1 MSLPRKIDPQIH
13 KSWIIPHLLAGLS
26 PIWRT
31 SRFSDL
37 NTSQHISTTSQ
48 LHLNYIS
55 SFLLNPSK
63 GHPNV
68 GSPVAR
74 WPHTSGRTG
83 ASADGPVPSRPRW
96 CAASPPRCAA
106 AMRSVLAPELRQV
119 APGHPGPA
127 QAGQP
132 KKNTGKLAMSC
143 NCMSI

>member
-1 MSLPRKIDPQIH
+1 MSLPVYPGKLIH
-13 KSWIIPHLLAGLS
+13 RSTNPGSS
-26 PIWRT
+26 PICWRVYPQ
-31 SRFSDL
+31 FGEHL
-37 NTSQHISTTSQ
+37 VFQISTHLNISQ
-48 LHLNYIS
+48 PHLNYI

-106 AMRSVLAPELRQV
+106 AMRSVLAPPELRQV

-132 KKNTGKLAMSC
+132 GGQPQKNPR
-143 NCMSI
+143 IF